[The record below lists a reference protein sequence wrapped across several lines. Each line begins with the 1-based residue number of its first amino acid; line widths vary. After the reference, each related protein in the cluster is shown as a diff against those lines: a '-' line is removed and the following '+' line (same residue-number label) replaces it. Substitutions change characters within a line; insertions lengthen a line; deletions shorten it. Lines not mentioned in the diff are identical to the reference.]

1 MALLEVEN
9 LQTHFRTPG
18 GINRAVDGVSF
29 HVNEGETLAIVGES
43 GCGKSVTS
51 MSLMRL
57 IPEPPG
63 RIAGAVRFAGRD
75 LLQLSDREMRAI
87 RGNDISMIFQE
98 PMTSLNPVLT
108 VGRQIR
114 ETLMIHQ
121 GLDKQAAEAHAIEM
135 LTLVGIPEP
144 KRRVR
149 EYPHQLS
156 GGMRQRVM
164 IAIALACN
172 PKLLIAD
179 EPTTALDVTIQA
191 QILKLMLD
199 LKRRVGAAIILITH
213 DLGVV
218 AEIAERVMVMYAGR
232 KVEEAPVAELFR
244 SPRHPY
250 TQGLLGAVPRLGSS
264 LTGTARR
271 LAEIPGQV
279 PDLRKPIIG
288 CVFAGRCALATDLCR
303 QYAPG
308 LEEKAPRHVAAC
320 HYSPP
325 RGPSRHEPSAAPGQ
339 RPQEAFSG
347 QKGPVRPQVRI
358 CLCRRRCLVRNR
370 EGRDAVAGRRV
381 RLRQVDGRPRHPA
394 AVRHHRG
401 PGDPRRSAHRRRPSN
416 TMRQLRRRVQV
427 VFQDPFSSL
436 NPRMRVRD
444 ILAEPIRNFGLA
456 KSATD
461 LETRVTALMD
471 TVRLPREA
479 LNRRPHEF
487 SGGQRQR
494 IGIARALAAEPEL
507 IVCDEAV
514 SALDVS
520 VKAQIVNLLQ
530 DLQREFGLALL
541 FISHDLAI
549 VEHMTHRVAVMYLG
563 KIVEVAPR
571 REIFAAP
578 RHPYTKALLSAVPLP
593 EPGAQRN
600 PIILKGDVPSPI
612 NPPSGC
618 RFHTR
623 CPYVFDRCRTEEP
636 TLRSTGPEQ
645 WVACHL
651 EEAP

>member
-1 MALLEVEN
+1 MSPPLLQVN
-9 LQTHFRTPG
+9 DLKKHFPVNKGLFGRKSEWVY
-18 GINRAVDGVSF
+18 AVDGVSF
-29 HVNEGETLAIVGES
+29 EIARGETLSLVGES
-43 GCGKSVTS
+43 GCGKS
-51 MSLMRL
+51 
-57 IPEPPG
+57 
-63 RIAGAVRFAGRD
+63 
-75 LLQLSDREMRAI
+75 
-87 RGNDISMIFQE
+87 
-98 PMTSLNPVLT
+98 T
-108 VGRQIR
+108 VGR
-114 ETLMIHQ
+114 
-121 GLDKQAAEAHAIEM
+121 AI
-135 LTLVGIPEP
+135 LRLF
-144 KRRVR
+144 
-149 EYPHQLS
+149 
-156 GGMRQRVM
+156 
-164 IAIALACN
+164 
-172 PKLLIAD
+172 
-179 EPTTALDVTIQA
+179 DVT
-191 QILKLMLD
+191 
-199 LKRRVGAAIILITH
+199 
-213 DLGVV
+213 
-218 AEIAERVMVMYAGR
+218 
-232 KVEEAPVAELFR
+232 
-244 SPRHPY
+244 S
-250 TQGLLGAVPRLGSS
+250 
-264 LTGTARR
+264 
-271 LAEIPGQV
+271 GQV
-279 PDLRKPIIG
+279 ILD
-288 CVFAGRCALATDLCR
+288 
-303 QYAPG
+303 
-308 LEEKAPRHVAAC
+308 
-320 HYSPP
+320 
-325 RGPSRHEPSAAPGQ
+325 GQ
-339 RPQEAFSG
+339 R
-347 QKGPVRPQVRI
+347 I
-358 CLCRRRCLVRNR
+358 D
-370 EGRDAVAGRRV
+370 DA
-381 RLRQVDGRPRHPA
+381 HP
-394 AVRHHRG
+394 
-401 PGDPRRSAHRRRPSN
+401 S
-416 TMRQLRRRVQV
+416 TMRQLRQRMQV

-530 DLQREFGLALL
+530 DLQREFALALL

-600 PIILKGDVPSPI
+600 PIILRGDVPSPI

-636 TLRSTGPEQ
+636 QLRSVEGEQ

-651 EEAP
+651 DALPAG